1 MHTRTH
7 GGDDLERRLRA
18 ALDAKTK
25 PVGALG
31 RLEDLAVRLGTA
43 LGTDA
48 PDLVD
53 PQVLVCAGDHGLA
66 AHGVSAYP
74 PEVTAQMVRGFVA
87 GSAAVSVLA
96 RQHGLD
102 LVVVDCGVRT
112 AVAHPRVLDRRVGAG
127 TADAATGPAM
137 TVHERDRAVA
147 NGREIVSS
155 LPGNVV
161 LLGEMGIG
169 NTSSATLLTSLLLDV
184 PVRAVVGPG
193 TGVEGGAYARK
204 LEVLERVQRVHRDA
218 QGPLDT
224 LARVGGFEI
233 ATLVGAVLQA
243 ADERRVVVVD
253 GFVSTAALLV
263 AERVRPG
270 AAEVAVASHL
280 SPEPGHGVQL
290 EALDLA
296 PLLDLGLR
304 LGEAS
309 GAVLAWP
316 LLRSACAVLAQ
327 MATFEA
333 AGVSGPVP

>member
-1 MHTRTH
+1 MATP
-7 GGDDLERRLRA
+7 GPGSGDLERRLRA
-18 ALDAKTK
+18 ALADKTK
-25 PVGALG
+25 PVGSLG

-66 AHGVSAYP
+66 ARGVSAYP

-87 GSAAVSVLA
+87 GGAAVSVLA

-127 TADAATGPAM
+127 TADAAAGPAM
-137 TVHERDRAVA
+137 TAQERDRAVA
-147 NGREIVSS
+147 NGREVVSS

-184 PVRAVVGPG
+184 PVHAVVGPG

-204 LEVLERVQRVHRDA
+204 LEVLEQVHRAHRDA
-218 QGPLDT
+218 RDPLEV

-263 AERVRPG
+263 AERLRPG
-270 AAEVAVASHL
+270 AVDAAVASHL
-280 SPEPGHGVQL
+280 SPEPGHAVQL
-290 EALDLA
+290 EALGLT

-316 LLRSACAVLAQ
+316 LLRSACAVLGQ
-327 MATFEA
+327 MATFGT